1 MHALDPVRLT
11 ALITLLSIAVYFWSS
26 LRVGRARSTFGVQAP
41 AVSGNLEFERIYR
54 GQMNT
59 LEWLPIYLPSLW
71 LFAFTIGDQPAA
83 ALGVVWVI
91 GRILYITSYATAGGK
106 RGPGFMIQMAAAAV
120 LWLGALI
127 KLGMAVAG

>member
-71 LFAFTIGDQPAA
+71 LFALTIGDQPAA

-91 GRILYITSYATAGGK
+91 GRILYITSYATAAGK